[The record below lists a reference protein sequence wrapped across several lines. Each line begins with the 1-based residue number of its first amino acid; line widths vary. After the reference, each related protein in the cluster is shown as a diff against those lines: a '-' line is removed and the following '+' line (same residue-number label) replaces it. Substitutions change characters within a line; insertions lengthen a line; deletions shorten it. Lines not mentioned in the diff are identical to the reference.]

1 MEPIMLSID
10 HVFGF
15 VPESEIMSYK
25 NDVNKQIQALVQ
37 KTGKGNDFL
46 GWVDLPARTTDSQIK
61 EMHDVAAALREKIDI
76 LVVVG
81 IGGSYLGTKAVN
93 DILSHNFLSLLPDR
107 KKPVILYAGQNIGED
122 YLFELL
128 ETLDNYDY
136 GITVISKSGTTT
148 EPAIAFRLL
157 KHHIETKYGKE
168 EAKKRIVA
176 ITDERKGALLDLA
189 KKEGYKRFVIP
200 DDVGGRYSV
209 LTPVGLFPI
218 AVAGYDIHAILK
230 GARHMME
237 ITGPKAHFE
246 ENPAALYAAA
256 RNGLYRSGK
265 LVEIMVN
272 FTPRMHNFSEWWKQ
286 LYGESEGKHGKGIF
300 PASVDFTTDLHSMG
314 QYIQDGQRILFETM
328 LSVTEPRNNLAIPHE
343 NDDSD
348 GLNFISYKPLSYV
361 NKMAQLGTLIA
372 HVDGGVPNILIEIPK
387 LTESYIGQLIYMF
400 EMACGIS
407 GYLLDVNP
415 FDQPGVEEYKHNMF
429 ALLGKP
435 GYEEAT
441 EKIRS
446 SMDKMF

>member
-10 HVFGF
+10 NVFGF
-15 VPESEIMSYK
+15 VPEKDIMNYK
-25 NDVNKQIQALVQ
+25 DEVKKHIQALAQ

-46 GWVDLPARTTDSQIK
+46 GWVDLPERAHENHIK
-61 EMHDVAAALREKIDI
+61 EINEAAASLREKIDI

-81 IGGSYLGTKAVN
+81 IGGSYLGTKAVI
-93 DILSHNFLSLLPDR
+93 DILSHNFLALQTER
-107 KKPVILYAGQNIGED
+107 KNPLVLYAGQNIGED

-128 ETLDNYDY
+128 EVLNNYDY
-136 GITVISKSGTTT
+136 GIAVISKSGTTT

-168 EAKKRIVA
+168 DARKRIVA
-176 ITDERKGALLDLA
+176 ITDEKRGALLDLA
-189 KKEGYKRFVIP
+189 VKEGYKKFVIP

-209 LTPVGLFPI
+209 LTPVGLFPV
-218 AVAGYDIHAILK
+218 AVAGFDIHALLK

-237 ITGPKAHFE
+237 LTGLKVHFE
-246 ENPAALYAAA
+246 DNPAALYAAA
-256 RNGLYRSGK
+256 RNGLYKSGK
-265 LVEIMVN
+265 LIEILVN
-272 FTPRMHNFSEWWKQ
+272 FTPRMRNFSEWWKQ
-286 LYGESEGKHGKGIF
+286 LYGESEGKQGKGIF

-314 QYIQDGQRILFETM
+314 QYIQDGQRILFETV
-328 LSVTEPRNNLAIPHE
+328 LSVTEPRNSLAIPHE
-343 NDDSD
+343 NSDAD
-348 GLNFISYKPLSYV
+348 GLNFISYKPLSDV
-361 NKMAQLGTLIA
+361 NKMAQLGTLLA
-372 HVDGGVPNILIEIPK
+372 HLYGGVPNILIEIPK
-387 LTESYIGQLIYMF
+387 LTENYIGQLIYLF
-400 EMACGIS
+400 EIACGIS

-415 FDQPGVEEYKHNMF
+415 FDQPGVEAYKHNMF

>member
-10 HVFGF
+10 QVFSF
-15 VPESEIMSYK
+15 IPEKEILGCK
-25 NDVNKQIQALVQ
+25 EDVTKHIHALIN

-46 GWVDLPARTTDSQIK
+46 GWVDLPARITESQLK
-61 EMHDVAAALREKIDI
+61 EIQESANQLREKIDV

-81 IGGSYLGTKAVN
+81 IGGSYLGAKAVI
-93 DILSHNFLSLLPDR
+93 DMLSHNFNHLNPDR
-107 KKPVILYAGQNIGED
+107 KDPIILYAGQNIGED

-128 ETLDNYDY
+128 ETLDSYDY

-168 EAKKRIVA
+168 EARKRIVA
-176 ITDERKGALLDLA
+176 ITDERRGALLDLA
-189 KKEGYKRFVIP
+189 VKEGYKKFVIP

-218 AVAGYDIHAILK
+218 AVAGFDIHAIVK

-237 ITGPKAHFE
+237 ITGPKTPFQD
-246 ENPAALYAAA
+246 NPAALYAAA
-256 RNGLYRSGK
+256 RNGLYKNGK
-265 LVEIMVN
+265 LVEILVN
-272 FTPRMHNFSEWWKQ
+272 YTPRMKYFSEWWKQ
-286 LYGESEGKHGKGIF
+286 LYGESEGKQGKGIF

-314 QYIQDGQRILFETM
+314 QYIQDGQRMLFETVI
-328 LSVTEPRNNLAIPHE
+328 SISESRKNLAVPHE

-361 NKMAQLGTLIA
+361 NKMAQLGTIMA
-372 HVDGGVPNILIEIPK
+372 HIEGGVPNIMIEVPK
-387 LTESYIGQLIYMF
+387 LTENYIGQMIYMF
-400 EMACGIS
+400 EMGCGIS
-407 GYLLDVNP
+407 GYMLDVNP
-415 FDQPGVEEYKHNMF
+415 FDQPGVEAYKRNMF

-435 GYEEAT
+435 GFEEAS
-441 EKIRS
+441 EIIRANV
-446 SMDKMF
+446 DKMF

>member
-1 MEPIMLSID
+1 MLSID
-10 HVFGF
+10 QIFGF
-15 VPESEIMSYK
+15 VPENEILKYK
-25 NDVNKQIQALVQ
+25 EEVNNHILSLTK

-46 GWVDLPARTTDSQIK
+46 GWVDLPSRTSDSLIK
-61 EMHDVAAALREKIDI
+61 EIQEVANALREKIEV

-81 IGGSYLGTKAVN
+81 IGGSYLGTKAVV
-93 DILSHNFLSLLPDR
+93 DILSHNFLSLKPDR
-107 KKPVILYAGQNIGED
+107 KGPVVLYAGQNIGED

-128 ETLDNYDY
+128 DVLDHYEY

-148 EPAIAFRLL
+148 EPAISFRLL

-168 EAKKRIVA
+168 EARKRIVA
-176 ITDERKGALLDLA
+176 ITDEKRGALLDLA
-189 KKEGYKRFVIP
+189 VKEGYKKFVIP

-209 LTPVGLFPI
+209 LTPVGLFPV

-237 ITGPKAHFE
+237 LTGPKARFE
-246 ENPAALYAAA
+246 DNPAALYASA
-256 RNGLYRSGK
+256 RNALYRSGK
-265 LVEIMVN
+265 LIEIMVN

-286 LYGESEGKHGKGIF
+286 LYGESEGKQGKGIF

-314 QYIQDGQRILFETM
+314 QYIQDGQRILFETV

-343 NDDSD
+343 QEDAD

-372 HVDGGVPNILIEIPK
+372 HVDGGVPNIQIEIPK
-387 LTESYIGQLIYMF
+387 LTENYIGQLIYMF
-400 EMACGIS
+400 EMGCGIS

-415 FDQPGVEEYKHNMF
+415 FDQPGVEAYKHNMF

-441 EKIRS
+441 KIIRS